1 MFCCTLNY
9 KSYAWAMRIFTFKNL
24 RILILA
30 VVLAGV
36 LLYTQD
42 QRLVTQGWYK
52 PLDVV
57 IFPINADGSISA
69 EEYIRKLNK
78 KNFAD
83 IDEFVKRESKKFD
96 VVSSTPTVTK
106 LGPEVSNLPPRPP
119 GSHANPVS
127 IALWSIKL
135 RWWAMQ
141 NTPDDESN
149 KHRVR
154 IFVLYHDEKTN
165 EKLEH
170 SLGIQKG
177 LLGIVHA
184 FASDTQAKQNNIV
197 IAHELLHTV
206 GASDKYG
213 ANGNPIP
220 PDGLGEPE
228 RKPLYPQR
236 RAEIMAGTVA
246 SSATES
252 KMANSLKT
260 CVVGKKTAIEIG
272 WVRE

>member
-1 MFCCTLNY
+1 M
-9 KSYAWAMRIFTFKNL
+9 
-24 RILILA
+24 
-30 VVLAGV
+30 VLGAV

-57 IFPINADGSISA
+57 IFPINADGSSTS
-69 EEYIRKLNK
+69 EKYIAKLDS
-78 KNFAD
+78 KNFSA
-83 IDEFVKRESKKFD
+83 IDKFIKRESEKFD
-96 VVSSTPTVTK
+96 VVSSTPTITA
-106 LGPEVSNLPPRPP
+106 LGSSVESLPPKPP
-119 GSHANPVS
+119 GSNVNPLA
-127 IALWSIKL
+127 IAFWSLKL
-135 RWWAMQ
+135 RYWAMK
-141 NTPDDESN
+141 NTPDEKSN

-154 IFVLYHDEKTN
+154 IYVLYHDENTN

-184 FASDTQAKQNNIV
+184 FASTQQAKQNNIV

-206 GASDKYG
+206 GASDKY
-213 ANGNPIP
+213 NSSGNPIA
-220 PDGLGEPE
+220 PDGLGEPN

-246 SSATES
+246 SSATEAR
-252 KMANSLKT
+252 MAKSLKS
-260 CVVGKKTAIEIG
+260 CVVGEKTAAEIG
-272 WVRE
+272 WLSN